1 MIFFCGK
8 LVGTET
14 VVRKPNPPNTHCNQ
28 NGGRNLHAE
37 PNADAWRWKTNIT
50 NWHHSTWNFSTI
62 QLFRPSLVSV
72 KVTSLGFLYFIF
84 LYSFFCHVFLPFL
97 EISTGWRKSWKSF
110 IIRATKIQSPSHRM
124 GRAGRRAGGQ
134 VGRQG
139 GRETEFGRQIRDGV
153 PEYRGKQVRG
163 FRRGAHDTGA
173 NERSAKLLNG
183 CFLIS
188 VVERWRANPRH
199 VVLTGILG

>member
-1 MIFFCGK
+1 
-8 LVGTET
+8 
-14 VVRKPNPPNTHCNQ
+14 
-28 NGGRNLHAE
+28 
-37 PNADAWRWKTNIT
+37 
-50 NWHHSTWNFSTI
+50 
-62 QLFRPSLVSV
+62 
-72 KVTSLGFLYFIF
+72 
-84 LYSFFCHVFLPFL
+84 
-97 EISTGWRKSWKSF
+97 
-110 IIRATKIQSPSHRM
+110 M
-124 GRAGRRAGGQ
+124 GRAGRRAGGRGGRRAGGQ

-188 VVERWRANPRH
+188 VVER
-199 VVLTGILG
+199 

>member
-1 MIFFCGK
+1 MIFFLSRFSSFLG
-8 LVGTET
+8 
-14 VVRKPNPPNTHCNQ
+14 
-28 NGGRNLHAE
+28 NL
-37 PNADAWRWKTNIT
+37 DRLTK
-50 NWHHSTWNFSTI
+50 
-62 QLFRPSLVSV
+62 
-72 KVTSLGFLYFIF
+72 K
-84 LYSFFCHVFLPFL
+84 L
-97 EISTGWRKSWKSF
+97 EIVYYSGNENSKSVSSDGPGG
-110 IIRATKIQSPSHRM
+110 Q
-124 GRAGRRAGGQ
+124 AGRRAGGQ

-188 VVERWRANPRH
+188 VVER
-199 VVLTGILG
+199 

>member
-84 LYSFFCHVFLPFL
+84 LCDFFLSRFSSFLGNLDRLTKKL
-97 EISTGWRKSWKSF
+97 EIVYYSGNENSKSVSSDGPGG
-110 IIRATKIQSPSHRM
+110 Q
-124 GRAGRRAGGQ
+124 AGRRAGGQ
-134 VGRQG
+134 AGRRAGRQAG
-139 GRETEFGRQIRDGV
+139 GKGNW
-153 PEYRGKQVRG
+153 VRP
-163 FRRGAHDTGA
+163 A
-173 NERSAKLLNG
+173 NK
-183 CFLIS
+183 
-188 VVERWRANPRH
+188 RWRP
-199 VVLTGILG
+199 GISWETS